1 MEFLT
6 LSFFPFLS
14 PLLGYIKA
22 SVEFRELTHCMFA
35 ICCNNFTHI
44 QWYAHIQWY
53 DPWWPGKFIVLG
65 CSMKVKHPDRNCLSG
80 YYGMSI
86 SALFQ
91 KHRVITLK
99 IFYLFMYSLVST
111 PNEGQHKYS
120 ATTQNETCSLH
131 YYAVVLFSS
140 DSSM

>member
-35 ICCNNFTHI
+35 NCCNNFT
-44 QWYAHIQWY
+44 HIQWY
-53 DPWWPGKFIVLG
+53 DPWWPGKFIQIIVLG

-80 YYGMSI
+80 YYGMSV
-86 SALFQ
+86 SAQLQ
-91 KHRVITLK
+91 KHRTITLK

-111 PNEGQHKYS
+111 SNEGQHKYS
-120 ATTQNETCSLH
+120 ATTHRETCSLH

-140 DSSM
+140 DSSA